1 MEKARK
7 ILSITTIVSA
17 VIISGLL
24 ILLLF
29 GVNFLGDYASSVYFT
44 FGSLAVGGFFAI
56 NSLNMIM
63 KNKVLGWIS
72 FSLIAGSVLLIILSS
87 WLNFDNK
94 IYANIMISLGLL
106 SVLFNII
113 VASGLDL
120 GKSYLAI
127 QIPVYIVAGIADLI
141 TSLIIFSALDLSK
154 MFALF
159 LAVIIVTIVGI
170 VVLKVLAKKNVSGNI
185 QNDKDMI
192 KISRKQYDLLVEK
205 AKKYDQLM
213 AKNQTEG
220 KKVDLN

>member
-1 MEKARK
+1 MEKSRK
-7 ILSITTIVSA
+7 ILSIVTIVSA

-29 GVNFLGDYASSVYFT
+29 GVNFLGKYASSVYFT

-63 KNKVLGWIS
+63 KNKILGWIS

-94 IYANIMISLGLL
+94 IYVNIMISLGLL

-120 GKSYLAI
+120 GKSYLAV

-141 TSLIIFSALDLSK
+141 TSLIIFGALDLSN

-159 LAVIIVTIVGI
+159 LAVVIVTIVGI
-170 VVLKVLAKKNVSGNI
+170 IVLKVLAKKNVSGSI
-185 QNDKDMI
+185 QNEKGMV
-192 KISRKQYDLLVEK
+192 KISKEEYDLLVEK
-205 AKKYDQLM
+205 ANKYDQLM
-213 AKNQTEG
+213 AKSQTDKNKTE
-220 KKVDLN
+220 